1 MSLACENMFNEID
14 IPFEE
19 TVSESMVRDSWTWE
33 KPVRFFPV
41 LRDTFRVSSGSIE
54 PTVRMLT
61 FTDYHPFL
69 HVRTLV
75 DAIAAAGGYTIRS
88 DFMDGAPFRSLY
100 MSGRYPEQQ
109 TEPFKERMGFLAG
122 ASATLRPRPTGS
134 DGSMP
139 IR

>member
-1 MSLACENMFNEID
+1 MQIIGPGKQWVSLACENMFNEID

-100 MSGRYPEQQ
+100 MSGR
-109 TEPFKERMGFLAG
+109 
-122 ASATLRPRPTGS
+122 
-134 DGSMP
+134 
-139 IR
+139 